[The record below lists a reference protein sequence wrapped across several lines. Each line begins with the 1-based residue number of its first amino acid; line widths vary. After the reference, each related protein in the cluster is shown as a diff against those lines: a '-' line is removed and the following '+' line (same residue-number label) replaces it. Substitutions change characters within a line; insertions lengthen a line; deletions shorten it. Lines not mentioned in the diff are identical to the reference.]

1 MKKKINLIEETK
13 KEIVNNILDSTA
25 FKVTKY
31 VSVALLVTYG
41 LGFVFNILA
50 YTQSNFKKFKRCMN
64 Y

>member
-1 MKKKINLIEETK
+1 MKTYNIVEDTK
-13 KEIVNNILDSTA
+13 KEIVNNILNSTA

-50 YTQSNFKKFKRCMN
+50 YTQSNFKKFKRSMN